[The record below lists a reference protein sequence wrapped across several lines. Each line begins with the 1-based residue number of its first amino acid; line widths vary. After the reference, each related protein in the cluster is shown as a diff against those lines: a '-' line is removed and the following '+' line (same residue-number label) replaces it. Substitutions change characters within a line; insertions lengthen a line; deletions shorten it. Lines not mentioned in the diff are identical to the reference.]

1 MTGSKQQSG
10 DPTGSHKDVPAHA
23 VAGSVIW
30 EALTAEP
37 ETGVSVVRADGL
49 MLYAN
54 ECCARALTG
63 LPADKV
69 VGRKLVDLFP
79 DAWVR
84 ERLDLFGRMGPHNEF
99 AMIRSIWRGRQFRST
114 IRWIGTPDDEL
125 DQFLLLTRFG
135 PGKFPAD
142 PSTHSAEIVESKLV
156 ELGRLDV
163 LTTRELEVLALIG
176 QGLRLKQ
183 IAAILHR
190 APKTIENHRLAIG
203 RKLGETDR
211 VQLAAIASEAG
222 LKMPDAMLPRLK
234 ARPT

>member
-1 MTGSKQQSG
+1 MAGSTRQQGDLSG
-10 DPTGSHKDVPAHA
+10 PHKGVPAHA
-23 VAGSVIW
+23 VAGDVIW
-30 EALTAEP
+30 DALSADP

-63 LPADKV
+63 LPSEQV
-69 VGRKLVDLFP
+69 VGRKMSELFP

-84 ERLDLFGRMGPHNEF
+84 ERLDLFDRMGPHNEL

-114 IRWIGTPDDEL
+114 IRWIGTPGDEL
-125 DQFLLLTRFG
+125 DQFLLLTRIG

-142 PSTHSAEIVESKLV
+142 PATHSGEIIESKLV

-211 VQLAAIASEAG
+211 VQLASIAAEAG
-222 LKMPDAMLPRLK
+222 LTMPDASLPRLK
-234 ARPT
+234 ARPQ